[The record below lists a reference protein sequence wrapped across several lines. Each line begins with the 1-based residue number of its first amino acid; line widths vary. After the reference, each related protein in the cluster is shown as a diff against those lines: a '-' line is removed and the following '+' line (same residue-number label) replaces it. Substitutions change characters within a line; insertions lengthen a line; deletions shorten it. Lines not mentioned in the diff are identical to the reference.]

1 MNRKILALALP
12 NIISNI
18 TVPLLGLV
26 DIAIVGHLGDDS
38 LIGGIAIGTAV
49 FNFIYWNFAFLRMGA
64 SGCTAQAYGARNF
77 TEIASVFVR
86 ALILALAAA
95 LLLVVFQRPIGHA
108 VFLLMDGTPH
118 TMSYAADYF
127 YARIWAAPA
136 TISMFAFHGWY
147 IGMQNS
153 RFPMYI
159 SIGVNVV
166 NLIFCLWFA
175 LGLGWGIVGVAWGTV
190 VAQYSGLVLS
200 IILWGVYYRRFLRYI
215 RIRECLKL
223 DALLAFFKINRDIF
237 LRTACIVV
245 VYTFFTSASS
255 GMGDTM
261 LAVNTLLMVSAM
273 AFGIAFAV
281 KLCHIEDFFP
291 TISMVPHH
299 EYWEYALAA
308 AISAM
313 GFSMIFNIQRRL
325 LWVVAIGGIL
335 AVCTRNFVNLGPS
348 TDNIGLDMGLVIGS
362 FSGSVLV
369 SLIAVKA
376 VHWFHVP
383 NHVLTIPS
391 VIPMIPG
398 VLMYRMLF
406 GLINMNV
413 TDIDKVTTLMKAIEC
428 GVNSGLVIMCISVG
442 VAIPNIFGR
451 KYIASS
457 KNKHLAE
464 VLKERRARGKF
475 VEW

>member
-108 VFLLMDGTPH
+108 VFLLMDGTPR

-127 YARIWAAPA
+127 YALIWAAPA

-200 IILWGVYYRRFLRYI
+200 IVLWGVYYRRFLRYI

-261 LAVNTLLMVSAM
+261 LAVNTLLMQLFTLFSYLMDGFAYAGESLAGRYTGAHNVQALNRCVRLLLVWGGVVAVLYTGVY
-273 AFGIAFAV
+273 AFGWRTVLSLFTESPAILSEAGGYVGWLIAIPLVAFIPFTIDGILIGATRTAVMRDSVFLSTALFFAV
-281 KLCHIEDFFP
+281 YYGFRSVIGNN
-291 TISMVPHH
+291 
-299 EYWEYALAA
+299 ALWAA
-308 AISAM
+308 
-313 GFSMIFNIQRRL
+313 FL
-325 LWVVAIGGIL
+325 LFLIARGIL
-335 AVCTRNFVNLGPS
+335 QYFMTHR
-348 TDNIGLDMGLVIGS
+348 
-362 FSGSVLV
+362 
-369 SLIAVKA
+369 
-376 VHWFHVP
+376 
-383 NHVLTIPS
+383 
-391 VIPMIPG
+391 
-398 VLMYRMLF
+398 
-406 GLINMNV
+406 
-413 TDIDKVTTLMKAIEC
+413 
-428 GVNSGLVIMCISVG
+428 
-442 VAIPNIFGR
+442 
-451 KYIASS
+451 
-457 KNKHLAE
+457 
-464 VLKERRARGKF
+464 LKII
-475 VEW
+475 V

>member
-108 VFLLMDGTPH
+108 VFLLMDGTPR
-118 TMSYAADYF
+118 TMRYAADYF

-136 TISMFAFHGWY
+136 TISMLAFHGWY

-200 IILWGVYYRRFLRYI
+200 IVLWGVYYRRFLRYI

-261 LAVNTLLMVSAM
+261 LAVNTLLMQLFTLFSYLMDGFAYAGESLAGRYTGAHNVQALNRCVRLLLVWGGVVAVLYTGVY
-273 AFGIAFAV
+273 AFGWRTVLSLFTESPAILSEAGGYVGWLIAIPLVAFIPFTIDGILIGATRTAVMRDSVFLSTALFFAV
-281 KLCHIEDFFP
+281 YYGFRSVIGNN
-291 TISMVPHH
+291 
-299 EYWEYALAA
+299 ALWAA
-308 AISAM
+308 
-313 GFSMIFNIQRRL
+313 FL
-325 LWVVAIGGIL
+325 LFLIARGIL
-335 AVCTRNFVNLGPS
+335 QYFMT
-348 TDNIGLDMGLVIGS
+348 
-362 FSGSVLV
+362 
-369 SLIAVKA
+369 
-376 VHWFHVP
+376 
-383 NHVLTIPS
+383 
-391 VIPMIPG
+391 
-398 VLMYRMLF
+398 YR
-406 GLINMNV
+406 
-413 TDIDKVTTLMKAIEC
+413 
-428 GVNSGLVIMCISVG
+428 
-442 VAIPNIFGR
+442 
-451 KYIASS
+451 
-457 KNKHLAE
+457 
-464 VLKERRARGKF
+464 LKII
-475 VEW
+475 V

>member
-159 SIGVNVV
+159 SIGINVV

-200 IILWGVYYRRFLRYI
+200 IVLWGVYYRRFLRYI

-261 LAVNTLLMVSAM
+261 LAVNTLLMQLFTLFSYLMDGFAYAGESLAGRYTGAHNVQALNRCVRLLLVWGGVVAVLYTGVY
-273 AFGIAFAV
+273 AFGWRTVLSLFTESPAILSEAGGYVGWLIAIPLVAFIPFTIDGILIGATRTAVMRDSVFLSTALFFAV
-281 KLCHIEDFFP
+281 YYGFRSVIGNN
-291 TISMVPHH
+291 
-299 EYWEYALAA
+299 ALWAA
-308 AISAM
+308 
-313 GFSMIFNIQRRL
+313 FL
-325 LWVVAIGGIL
+325 LFLIARGIL
-335 AVCTRNFVNLGPS
+335 QYFMTHR
-348 TDNIGLDMGLVIGS
+348 
-362 FSGSVLV
+362 
-369 SLIAVKA
+369 
-376 VHWFHVP
+376 
-383 NHVLTIPS
+383 
-391 VIPMIPG
+391 
-398 VLMYRMLF
+398 
-406 GLINMNV
+406 
-413 TDIDKVTTLMKAIEC
+413 
-428 GVNSGLVIMCISVG
+428 
-442 VAIPNIFGR
+442 
-451 KYIASS
+451 
-457 KNKHLAE
+457 
-464 VLKERRARGKF
+464 LKII
-475 VEW
+475 V

>member
-95 LLLVVFQRPIGHA
+95 LLLVVFRRPVGHA

-159 SIGVNVV
+159 SIGINVV

-190 VAQYSGLVLS
+190 VAQYSGLVFS
-200 IILWGVYYRRFLRYI
+200 IVLWGVYYRRFLRYI

-223 DALLAFFKINRDIF
+223 DALFAFFKINRDIF

-261 LAVNTLLMVSAM
+261 LAVNTLLMQLFTLFSYLMDGFAYAGESLAGRYTGARNEQALNRCVRLLLVWGGIVALLYTGIYACGWEAVLSLFTESPAILAEAGDYVGWLIAIPLV
-273 AFGIAFAV
+273 AFIPFTIDGILIGATRTAVMRDSVFISTALFFAV
-281 KLCHIEDFFP
+281 YYGFRSVIGNN
-291 TISMVPHH
+291 
-299 EYWEYALAA
+299 ALWAA
-308 AISAM
+308 
-313 GFSMIFNIQRRL
+313 FL
-325 LWVVAIGGIL
+325 LFLIARGIL
-335 AVCTRNFVNLGPS
+335 QYFMTHR
-348 TDNIGLDMGLVIGS
+348 
-362 FSGSVLV
+362 
-369 SLIAVKA
+369 
-376 VHWFHVP
+376 
-383 NHVLTIPS
+383 
-391 VIPMIPG
+391 
-398 VLMYRMLF
+398 
-406 GLINMNV
+406 
-413 TDIDKVTTLMKAIEC
+413 
-428 GVNSGLVIMCISVG
+428 
-442 VAIPNIFGR
+442 
-451 KYIASS
+451 
-457 KNKHLAE
+457 
-464 VLKERRARGKF
+464 LKII
-475 VEW
+475 V

>member
-95 LLLVVFQRPIGHA
+95 LLLEVFQRPIGHA

-200 IILWGVYYRRFLRYI
+200 IVLWGVYYRRFLRYI

-261 LAVNTLLMVSAM
+261 LAVNTLLMQLFTLFSYLMDGFAYAGESLAGRYTGAHNVQALNRCVRLLLVWGGVVAVLYTGVY
-273 AFGIAFAV
+273 AFGWRTVLSLFTESPAILSEAGGYVGWLIAIPLVAFIPFTIDGILIGATRTAVMRDSVFLSTALFFAV
-281 KLCHIEDFFP
+281 YYGFRSVIGNN
-291 TISMVPHH
+291 
-299 EYWEYALAA
+299 ALWAA
-308 AISAM
+308 
-313 GFSMIFNIQRRL
+313 FL
-325 LWVVAIGGIL
+325 LFLIARGIL
-335 AVCTRNFVNLGPS
+335 QYFMTHR
-348 TDNIGLDMGLVIGS
+348 
-362 FSGSVLV
+362 
-369 SLIAVKA
+369 
-376 VHWFHVP
+376 
-383 NHVLTIPS
+383 
-391 VIPMIPG
+391 
-398 VLMYRMLF
+398 
-406 GLINMNV
+406 
-413 TDIDKVTTLMKAIEC
+413 
-428 GVNSGLVIMCISVG
+428 
-442 VAIPNIFGR
+442 
-451 KYIASS
+451 
-457 KNKHLAE
+457 
-464 VLKERRARGKF
+464 LKII
-475 VEW
+475 V

>member
-200 IILWGVYYRRFLRYI
+200 IVLWGVYYRRFLRYI
-215 RIRECLKL
+215 RIRECLKP

-245 VYTFFTSASS
+245 VYTFFTSTSS

-261 LAVNTLLMVSAM
+261 LAVNTLLMQLFTLFSYLMDGFAYAGESLAGRYTGAHNAQALNRCVRLLLVWGGVVAVLYTGIYTFGWKAVLSLFTESPVILSEAGDYVGWLIAIPLV
-273 AFGIAFAV
+273 AFIPFTIDGILIGATRTAVMRDSVFLSTALFFAV
-281 KLCHIEDFFP
+281 YYGFRSVIGNN
-291 TISMVPHH
+291 
-299 EYWEYALAA
+299 ALWAA
-308 AISAM
+308 
-313 GFSMIFNIQRRL
+313 FL
-325 LWVVAIGGIL
+325 LFLIARGIL
-335 AVCTRNFVNLGPS
+335 QYFMTHR
-348 TDNIGLDMGLVIGS
+348 
-362 FSGSVLV
+362 
-369 SLIAVKA
+369 
-376 VHWFHVP
+376 
-383 NHVLTIPS
+383 
-391 VIPMIPG
+391 
-398 VLMYRMLF
+398 
-406 GLINMNV
+406 
-413 TDIDKVTTLMKAIEC
+413 
-428 GVNSGLVIMCISVG
+428 
-442 VAIPNIFGR
+442 
-451 KYIASS
+451 
-457 KNKHLAE
+457 
-464 VLKERRARGKF
+464 LKII
-475 VEW
+475 V

>member
-95 LLLVVFQRPIGHA
+95 LLLVVFRRPVGHA

-261 LAVNTLLMVSAM
+261 LAVNTLLMQLFTLFSYLMDGFAYAGESLAGRYTGAHNVQALNRCVRLLLVWGGVVAVLYTGIYTFGWKAVLSLFTESPEILSEAGDYVGWLIVIPLV
-273 AFGIAFAV
+273 AFVPFTIDGILIGATRTAVMRDSVFISTALFFAV
-281 KLCHIEDFFP
+281 YYGFRSVIGNN
-291 TISMVPHH
+291 
-299 EYWEYALAA
+299 ALWAA
-308 AISAM
+308 
-313 GFSMIFNIQRRL
+313 FL
-325 LWVVAIGGIL
+325 LFLIARGIL
-335 AVCTRNFVNLGPS
+335 QYFMTHR
-348 TDNIGLDMGLVIGS
+348 
-362 FSGSVLV
+362 
-369 SLIAVKA
+369 
-376 VHWFHVP
+376 
-383 NHVLTIPS
+383 
-391 VIPMIPG
+391 
-398 VLMYRMLF
+398 
-406 GLINMNV
+406 
-413 TDIDKVTTLMKAIEC
+413 
-428 GVNSGLVIMCISVG
+428 
-442 VAIPNIFGR
+442 
-451 KYIASS
+451 
-457 KNKHLAE
+457 
-464 VLKERRARGKF
+464 LKII
-475 VEW
+475 V

>member
-108 VFLLMDGTPH
+108 VFLLMDGTPR

-200 IILWGVYYRRFLRYI
+200 IVLWGVYYRRFLRYI

-261 LAVNTLLMVSAM
+261 LAVNTLLMQLFTLFSSLMDGFAYAGESLAGRYTGAHNVQALNRCVRLLLVWGGVVAVLYTGVY
-273 AFGIAFAV
+273 AFGWRTVLSLFTESPAILSEAGGYVGWLIAIPLVAFIPFTIDGILIGATRTAVMRDSVFLSTALFFAV
-281 KLCHIEDFFP
+281 YYGFRSVIGNN
-291 TISMVPHH
+291 
-299 EYWEYALAA
+299 ALWAA
-308 AISAM
+308 
-313 GFSMIFNIQRRL
+313 FL
-325 LWVVAIGGIL
+325 LFLIARGIL
-335 AVCTRNFVNLGPS
+335 QYFMTHR
-348 TDNIGLDMGLVIGS
+348 
-362 FSGSVLV
+362 
-369 SLIAVKA
+369 
-376 VHWFHVP
+376 
-383 NHVLTIPS
+383 
-391 VIPMIPG
+391 
-398 VLMYRMLF
+398 
-406 GLINMNV
+406 
-413 TDIDKVTTLMKAIEC
+413 
-428 GVNSGLVIMCISVG
+428 
-442 VAIPNIFGR
+442 
-451 KYIASS
+451 
-457 KNKHLAE
+457 
-464 VLKERRARGKF
+464 LKII
-475 VEW
+475 V

>member
-95 LLLVVFQRPIGHA
+95 LLLVVFRRPVGHA

-261 LAVNTLLMVSAM
+261 LAVNTLLMQLFTLFSYLMDGFAYAGESLAGRYTGAHNAQALNRCVRLLLVWGGVVAVLYTGIYTFGWKAVLSLFTESPEILSEAGDYVGWLIVIPLV
-273 AFGIAFAV
+273 AFIPFTIDGILIGATRTAVMRDSVFISTALFFAV
-281 KLCHIEDFFP
+281 YYGCRSVIGNN
-291 TISMVPHH
+291 
-299 EYWEYALAA
+299 ALWAA
-308 AISAM
+308 
-313 GFSMIFNIQRRL
+313 FL
-325 LWVVAIGGIL
+325 LFLIARGIL
-335 AVCTRNFVNLGPS
+335 QYFMTHR
-348 TDNIGLDMGLVIGS
+348 
-362 FSGSVLV
+362 
-369 SLIAVKA
+369 
-376 VHWFHVP
+376 
-383 NHVLTIPS
+383 
-391 VIPMIPG
+391 
-398 VLMYRMLF
+398 
-406 GLINMNV
+406 
-413 TDIDKVTTLMKAIEC
+413 
-428 GVNSGLVIMCISVG
+428 
-442 VAIPNIFGR
+442 
-451 KYIASS
+451 
-457 KNKHLAE
+457 
-464 VLKERRARGKF
+464 LKII
-475 VEW
+475 V

>member
-95 LLLVVFQRPIGHA
+95 LLLVVFRRPVGHA

-166 NLIFCLWFA
+166 NLIFCIWFT

-261 LAVNTLLMVSAM
+261 LAVNTLLMQLFTLFSYLMDGFAYAGESLAGRYTGAHNAQALNRCVRLLLVWGGVVAVLYTGIYTFGWKAVLSLFTESPVILSEAGDYVGWLIVIPLV
-273 AFGIAFAV
+273 AFIPFTIDGILIGATRTAVMRDSVFISTALFFAV
-281 KLCHIEDFFP
+281 YYGCRSVIGNN
-291 TISMVPHH
+291 
-299 EYWEYALAA
+299 ALWAA
-308 AISAM
+308 
-313 GFSMIFNIQRRL
+313 FL
-325 LWVVAIGGIL
+325 LFLIARGIL
-335 AVCTRNFVNLGPS
+335 QYFMTHR
-348 TDNIGLDMGLVIGS
+348 
-362 FSGSVLV
+362 
-369 SLIAVKA
+369 
-376 VHWFHVP
+376 
-383 NHVLTIPS
+383 
-391 VIPMIPG
+391 
-398 VLMYRMLF
+398 
-406 GLINMNV
+406 
-413 TDIDKVTTLMKAIEC
+413 
-428 GVNSGLVIMCISVG
+428 
-442 VAIPNIFGR
+442 
-451 KYIASS
+451 
-457 KNKHLAE
+457 
-464 VLKERRARGKF
+464 LKII
-475 VEW
+475 V

>member
-200 IILWGVYYRRFLRYI
+200 IVLWGVYYRRFLRYI

-237 LRTACIVV
+237 LRTAYIVV

-261 LAVNTLLMVSAM
+261 LAVNTLLMQLFTLFSYLMDGFAYAGESLAGRYTGAHNVQALNRCVRLLLVWGGVVAVLYTGVY
-273 AFGIAFAV
+273 AFGWRTVLSLFTESPAILSEAGGYVGWLIAIPLVAFIPFTIDGILIGATRTAVMRDSVFLSTALFFAV
-281 KLCHIEDFFP
+281 YYGFRSVIGNN
-291 TISMVPHH
+291 
-299 EYWEYALAA
+299 ALWAA
-308 AISAM
+308 
-313 GFSMIFNIQRRL
+313 FL
-325 LWVVAIGGIL
+325 LFLIARGIL
-335 AVCTRNFVNLGPS
+335 QYFMTHR
-348 TDNIGLDMGLVIGS
+348 
-362 FSGSVLV
+362 
-369 SLIAVKA
+369 
-376 VHWFHVP
+376 
-383 NHVLTIPS
+383 
-391 VIPMIPG
+391 
-398 VLMYRMLF
+398 
-406 GLINMNV
+406 
-413 TDIDKVTTLMKAIEC
+413 
-428 GVNSGLVIMCISVG
+428 
-442 VAIPNIFGR
+442 
-451 KYIASS
+451 
-457 KNKHLAE
+457 
-464 VLKERRARGKF
+464 LKII
-475 VEW
+475 V

>member
-108 VFLLMDGTPH
+108 VFLLMDGTPR

-261 LAVNTLLMVSAM
+261 LAVNTLLMQLFTLFSYLMDGFAYAGESLAGRYTGAHNVQALNRCVRLLLVWGGVVAVLYTGVY
-273 AFGIAFAV
+273 AFGWRTVLSLFTESPAILSEAGGYVGWLIAIPLVAFIPFTIDGILIGATRTAVMRDSVFLSTALFFAV
-281 KLCHIEDFFP
+281 YYGFRSVIGNN
-291 TISMVPHH
+291 
-299 EYWEYALAA
+299 ALWAA
-308 AISAM
+308 
-313 GFSMIFNIQRRL
+313 FL
-325 LWVVAIGGIL
+325 LFLIARGIL
-335 AVCTRNFVNLGPS
+335 QYFMTHR
-348 TDNIGLDMGLVIGS
+348 
-362 FSGSVLV
+362 
-369 SLIAVKA
+369 
-376 VHWFHVP
+376 
-383 NHVLTIPS
+383 
-391 VIPMIPG
+391 
-398 VLMYRMLF
+398 
-406 GLINMNV
+406 
-413 TDIDKVTTLMKAIEC
+413 
-428 GVNSGLVIMCISVG
+428 
-442 VAIPNIFGR
+442 
-451 KYIASS
+451 
-457 KNKHLAE
+457 
-464 VLKERRARGKF
+464 LKII
-475 VEW
+475 V

>member
-1 MNRKILALALP
+1 MNRRILALALP

-95 LLLVVFQRPIGHA
+95 LLLVVFRRPVGHA

-261 LAVNTLLMVSAM
+261 LAVNTLLMQLFTLFSYLMDGFAYAGESLAGRYTGAHNVQALNRCVRLLLVWGGVVAVLYTGIYTFGWRTVLSLFTESPAILSEAGGYVGWLIAIPLV
-273 AFGIAFAV
+273 AFIPFTIDGILIGATRTAVMRDSVFLSTAIFFAV
-281 KLCHIEDFFP
+281 YYGFRSVIGNN
-291 TISMVPHH
+291 
-299 EYWEYALAA
+299 ALWAA
-308 AISAM
+308 
-313 GFSMIFNIQRRL
+313 FL
-325 LWVVAIGGIL
+325 LFLIARGIL
-335 AVCTRNFVNLGPS
+335 QYFMTHR
-348 TDNIGLDMGLVIGS
+348 
-362 FSGSVLV
+362 
-369 SLIAVKA
+369 
-376 VHWFHVP
+376 
-383 NHVLTIPS
+383 
-391 VIPMIPG
+391 
-398 VLMYRMLF
+398 
-406 GLINMNV
+406 
-413 TDIDKVTTLMKAIEC
+413 
-428 GVNSGLVIMCISVG
+428 
-442 VAIPNIFGR
+442 
-451 KYIASS
+451 
-457 KNKHLAE
+457 
-464 VLKERRARGKF
+464 LKII
-475 VEW
+475 V

>member
-200 IILWGVYYRRFLRYI
+200 IVLWGVYYRRFLRYI

-261 LAVNTLLMVSAM
+261 LAVNTLLMQLFTLFSYLMDGFAYAGESLAGRYTGAHNVQASIDVYGCCLSGAVSWRYSIRESMPSDGGLSSRSLPRALQFYPKPVAM
-273 AFGIAFAV
+273 SDG
-281 KLCHIEDFFP
+281 
-291 TISMVPHH
+291 
-299 EYWEYALAA
+299 
-308 AISAM
+308 
-313 GFSMIFNIQRRL
+313 
-325 LWVVAIGGIL
+325 
-335 AVCTRNFVNLGPS
+335 
-348 TDNIGLDMGLVIGS
+348 
-362 FSGSVLV
+362 
-369 SLIAVKA
+369 
-376 VHWFHVP
+376 
-383 NHVLTIPS
+383 
-391 VIPMIPG
+391 
-398 VLMYRMLF
+398 
-406 GLINMNV
+406 
-413 TDIDKVTTLMKAIEC
+413 
-428 GVNSGLVIMCISVG
+428 
-442 VAIPNIFGR
+442 
-451 KYIASS
+451 
-457 KNKHLAE
+457 
-464 VLKERRARGKF
+464 
-475 VEW
+475 

>member
-200 IILWGVYYRRFLRYI
+200 IVLWGVYYRRFLRYI

-261 LAVNTLLMVSAM
+261 LAVNTLLMQLFTLFSYLMDGFAYAGESLAGRYTGAHNVQALNRCVRLLLVWGGVVAVLYTGVY
-273 AFGIAFAV
+273 AFGWRTVLSLFTESPAILSEAGGYVGWLIAIPLVAFIPFTIDGILIGATRTAVMRDSVFLSTALFFAV
-281 KLCHIEDFFP
+281 YYGFRSVIGNN
-291 TISMVPHH
+291 
-299 EYWEYALAA
+299 ALWAA
-308 AISAM
+308 
-313 GFSMIFNIQRRL
+313 FL
-325 LWVVAIGGIL
+325 LFLIARGIL
-335 AVCTRNFVNLGPS
+335 QYFMTHR
-348 TDNIGLDMGLVIGS
+348 
-362 FSGSVLV
+362 
-369 SLIAVKA
+369 
-376 VHWFHVP
+376 
-383 NHVLTIPS
+383 
-391 VIPMIPG
+391 
-398 VLMYRMLF
+398 
-406 GLINMNV
+406 
-413 TDIDKVTTLMKAIEC
+413 
-428 GVNSGLVIMCISVG
+428 
-442 VAIPNIFGR
+442 
-451 KYIASS
+451 
-457 KNKHLAE
+457 
-464 VLKERRARGKF
+464 LKII
-475 VEW
+475 V

>member
-38 LIGGIAIGTAV
+38 LIGGIASGTGV
-49 FNFIYWNFAFLRMGA
+49 FSFIYWNFAFLRMGA

-200 IILWGVYYRRFLRYI
+200 IVLWGVYYRCFLRYI
-215 RIRECLKL
+215 RIRECLML

-261 LAVNTLLMVSAM
+261 LAVNTLLMQLFTLFSYLMDGFAYAGESLAGRYTGAHNVQALNRCVRLLLVWGGVVAVLYTGVY
-273 AFGIAFAV
+273 AFGWRTVLSLFTESPAILSEAGGYVGWLIAIPLVAFIPFTIDGILIGATRTAVMRDSVFLSTALFFAV
-281 KLCHIEDFFP
+281 YYGFRSVIGNN
-291 TISMVPHH
+291 
-299 EYWEYALAA
+299 ALWAA
-308 AISAM
+308 
-313 GFSMIFNIQRRL
+313 FL
-325 LWVVAIGGIL
+325 LFLIARGIL
-335 AVCTRNFVNLGPS
+335 QYFMTHR
-348 TDNIGLDMGLVIGS
+348 
-362 FSGSVLV
+362 
-369 SLIAVKA
+369 
-376 VHWFHVP
+376 
-383 NHVLTIPS
+383 
-391 VIPMIPG
+391 
-398 VLMYRMLF
+398 
-406 GLINMNV
+406 
-413 TDIDKVTTLMKAIEC
+413 
-428 GVNSGLVIMCISVG
+428 
-442 VAIPNIFGR
+442 
-451 KYIASS
+451 
-457 KNKHLAE
+457 
-464 VLKERRARGKF
+464 LKII
-475 VEW
+475 V

>member
-261 LAVNTLLMVSAM
+261 LAVNTLLMQLFTLFSYLMDGFAYAGESLAGRYTGAHNVKALNRCMWLLLVWGGVVAVLYTGIYTFGWRAVLSLFTESPVILSEAGDYVGWLIVIPLV
-273 AFGIAFAV
+273 AFIPFTIDGILIGATRTAVMRDSVFLSTALFFAV
-281 KLCHIEDFFP
+281 YYGFRSVIGNN
-291 TISMVPHH
+291 
-299 EYWEYALAA
+299 ALWAA
-308 AISAM
+308 
-313 GFSMIFNIQRRL
+313 FL
-325 LWVVAIGGIL
+325 LFLIARGIL
-335 AVCTRNFVNLGPS
+335 QYFMTHR
-348 TDNIGLDMGLVIGS
+348 
-362 FSGSVLV
+362 
-369 SLIAVKA
+369 
-376 VHWFHVP
+376 
-383 NHVLTIPS
+383 
-391 VIPMIPG
+391 
-398 VLMYRMLF
+398 
-406 GLINMNV
+406 
-413 TDIDKVTTLMKAIEC
+413 
-428 GVNSGLVIMCISVG
+428 
-442 VAIPNIFGR
+442 
-451 KYIASS
+451 
-457 KNKHLAE
+457 
-464 VLKERRARGKF
+464 LKII
-475 VEW
+475 V

>member
-108 VFLLMDGTPH
+108 VFLLMDGTPR

-200 IILWGVYYRRFLRYI
+200 IVLWGVYYRRFLRYI

-261 LAVNTLLMVSAM
+261 LAVNTLLMQLFTLFSYLMDGFAYAGESLAGRYTGAHNVQALNRCVRLLLVWGGVVAVLYTGVY
-273 AFGIAFAV
+273 AFGWRTVLSLFTESPAILSEAGGYVGWLIAIPLVAFIPFTIDGILIGATRTAVMRDSVFLSTALFFAV
-281 KLCHIEDFFP
+281 YYGFRSVIGNN
-291 TISMVPHH
+291 
-299 EYWEYALAA
+299 ALWAA
-308 AISAM
+308 
-313 GFSMIFNIQRRL
+313 FL
-325 LWVVAIGGIL
+325 LFLIARGIL
-335 AVCTRNFVNLGPS
+335 QYFMT
-348 TDNIGLDMGLVIGS
+348 
-362 FSGSVLV
+362 
-369 SLIAVKA
+369 
-376 VHWFHVP
+376 
-383 NHVLTIPS
+383 
-391 VIPMIPG
+391 
-398 VLMYRMLF
+398 YR
-406 GLINMNV
+406 
-413 TDIDKVTTLMKAIEC
+413 
-428 GVNSGLVIMCISVG
+428 
-442 VAIPNIFGR
+442 
-451 KYIASS
+451 
-457 KNKHLAE
+457 
-464 VLKERRARGKF
+464 LKII
-475 VEW
+475 V

>member
-1 MNRKILALALP
+1 MNRRILALALP

-200 IILWGVYYRRFLRYI
+200 IVLWGVYYRRFLRYI

-261 LAVNTLLMVSAM
+261 LAVNTLLMQLFTLFSYLMDGFAYAGESLAGRYTGAHNVQALNRCVRLLLVWGGVVAVLYTGVYAVGWRTVLSLFTESPAILSEAGGYVGWLIAIPLV
-273 AFGIAFAV
+273 AFIPFTIDGILIGATRTAVMRDSVFLSTALFFAV
-281 KLCHIEDFFP
+281 YYGFRSVIGNN
-291 TISMVPHH
+291 
-299 EYWEYALAA
+299 ALWAA
-308 AISAM
+308 
-313 GFSMIFNIQRRL
+313 FL
-325 LWVVAIGGIL
+325 LFLIARGIL
-335 AVCTRNFVNLGPS
+335 QYFMTHR
-348 TDNIGLDMGLVIGS
+348 
-362 FSGSVLV
+362 
-369 SLIAVKA
+369 
-376 VHWFHVP
+376 
-383 NHVLTIPS
+383 
-391 VIPMIPG
+391 
-398 VLMYRMLF
+398 
-406 GLINMNV
+406 
-413 TDIDKVTTLMKAIEC
+413 
-428 GVNSGLVIMCISVG
+428 
-442 VAIPNIFGR
+442 
-451 KYIASS
+451 
-457 KNKHLAE
+457 
-464 VLKERRARGKF
+464 LKII
-475 VEW
+475 V

>member
-12 NIISNI
+12 NIVSNI

-86 ALILALAAA
+86 ALILALTAA
-95 LLLVVFQRPIGHA
+95 LLLVVFRRPVGHA

-159 SIGVNVV
+159 SIGINVV

-190 VAQYSGLVLS
+190 VAQYSGLVFS
-200 IILWGVYYRRFLRYI
+200 IVLWGVYYRRFLRYI

-223 DALLAFFKINRDIF
+223 DALFAFFKINRDIF

-261 LAVNTLLMVSAM
+261 LAVNTLLMQLFTLFSYLMDGFAYAGESLAGRYTGARNEQALNRCVRLLLVWGGIVALLYTGIYACGWEAVLSLFTESPAILAEAGDYVGWLIAIPLV
-273 AFGIAFAV
+273 AFIPFTIDGILIGATRTAVMRDSVFLSTALFFAV
-281 KLCHIEDFFP
+281 YYGFRSVIGNN
-291 TISMVPHH
+291 
-299 EYWEYALAA
+299 ALWAA
-308 AISAM
+308 
-313 GFSMIFNIQRRL
+313 FL
-325 LWVVAIGGIL
+325 LFLIARGIL
-335 AVCTRNFVNLGPS
+335 QY
-348 TDNIGLDMGLVIGS
+348 
-362 FSGSVLV
+362 
-369 SLIAVKA
+369 
-376 VHWFHVP
+376 
-383 NHVLTIPS
+383 
-391 VIPMIPG
+391 
-398 VLMYRMLF
+398 LMTHR
-406 GLINMNV
+406 
-413 TDIDKVTTLMKAIEC
+413 
-428 GVNSGLVIMCISVG
+428 
-442 VAIPNIFGR
+442 
-451 KYIASS
+451 
-457 KNKHLAE
+457 
-464 VLKERRARGKF
+464 LKII
-475 VEW
+475 V

>member
-200 IILWGVYYRRFLRYI
+200 IVLWGVYYRRFLRYI

-261 LAVNTLLMVSAM
+261 LAVNTLLMQLFTLFSYLMDGFAYAGESLAGRYTGAHNVQALNRCVRLLLVWGGVVAVLYTGIY
-273 AFGIAFAV
+273 AFGWRSVLSLFTESPAILSEAGGYVGWLIAIPLVAFIPFTIDGILIGATRTAVMRDSVFLSTALFFAV
-281 KLCHIEDFFP
+281 YYGFRSVIGNN
-291 TISMVPHH
+291 
-299 EYWEYALAA
+299 ALWAA
-308 AISAM
+308 
-313 GFSMIFNIQRRL
+313 FL
-325 LWVVAIGGIL
+325 LFLIARGIL
-335 AVCTRNFVNLGPS
+335 QYFMT
-348 TDNIGLDMGLVIGS
+348 
-362 FSGSVLV
+362 
-369 SLIAVKA
+369 
-376 VHWFHVP
+376 
-383 NHVLTIPS
+383 
-391 VIPMIPG
+391 
-398 VLMYRMLF
+398 YR
-406 GLINMNV
+406 
-413 TDIDKVTTLMKAIEC
+413 
-428 GVNSGLVIMCISVG
+428 
-442 VAIPNIFGR
+442 
-451 KYIASS
+451 
-457 KNKHLAE
+457 
-464 VLKERRARGKF
+464 LKII
-475 VEW
+475 V

>member
-108 VFLLMDGTPH
+108 VFLLMDGTPR

-200 IILWGVYYRRFLRYI
+200 IVLWGVYYRRLLRYI

-261 LAVNTLLMVSAM
+261 LAVNTLLMQLFTLFSYLMDGFAYAGESLAGRYTGAHNVQALNRCVRLLLVWGGVVAVLYTGVY
-273 AFGIAFAV
+273 AFGWRTVLSLFTESPAILSEAGGYVGWLIAIPLVAFIPFTIDGILIGATRTAVMRDSVFLSTALFFAV
-281 KLCHIEDFFP
+281 YYGFRSVIGNN
-291 TISMVPHH
+291 
-299 EYWEYALAA
+299 ALWAA
-308 AISAM
+308 
-313 GFSMIFNIQRRL
+313 FL
-325 LWVVAIGGIL
+325 LFLIARGIL
-335 AVCTRNFVNLGPS
+335 QYFMTHR
-348 TDNIGLDMGLVIGS
+348 
-362 FSGSVLV
+362 
-369 SLIAVKA
+369 
-376 VHWFHVP
+376 
-383 NHVLTIPS
+383 
-391 VIPMIPG
+391 
-398 VLMYRMLF
+398 
-406 GLINMNV
+406 
-413 TDIDKVTTLMKAIEC
+413 
-428 GVNSGLVIMCISVG
+428 
-442 VAIPNIFGR
+442 
-451 KYIASS
+451 
-457 KNKHLAE
+457 
-464 VLKERRARGKF
+464 LKII
-475 VEW
+475 V

>member
-190 VAQYSGLVLS
+190 VAQYSGLMLS
-200 IILWGVYYRRFLRYI
+200 IVLWGVYYRRFLWYI

-261 LAVNTLLMVSAM
+261 LAVNTLLMQLFTLFSYLMDGFAYAGESLAGRYTGAHNVQALNRCVRLLLVWGGVVAVLYTGVY
-273 AFGIAFAV
+273 AFGWRTVLSLFTESPAILSEAGGYVGWLIAIPLVAFIPFTIDGILIGATRTAVMRDSVFLSTALFFAV
-281 KLCHIEDFFP
+281 YYGFRSVIGNN
-291 TISMVPHH
+291 
-299 EYWEYALAA
+299 ALWAA
-308 AISAM
+308 
-313 GFSMIFNIQRRL
+313 FL
-325 LWVVAIGGIL
+325 LFLIARGIL
-335 AVCTRNFVNLGPS
+335 QYFMTHR
-348 TDNIGLDMGLVIGS
+348 
-362 FSGSVLV
+362 
-369 SLIAVKA
+369 
-376 VHWFHVP
+376 
-383 NHVLTIPS
+383 
-391 VIPMIPG
+391 
-398 VLMYRMLF
+398 
-406 GLINMNV
+406 
-413 TDIDKVTTLMKAIEC
+413 
-428 GVNSGLVIMCISVG
+428 
-442 VAIPNIFGR
+442 
-451 KYIASS
+451 
-457 KNKHLAE
+457 
-464 VLKERRARGKF
+464 LKII
-475 VEW
+475 V

>member
-95 LLLVVFQRPIGHA
+95 LLLVVFRRPVGHA

-190 VAQYSGLVLS
+190 VAQYSGLMLS

-261 LAVNTLLMVSAM
+261 LAVNTLLMQLFTLFSYLMDGFAYAGESLAGRYTGAHNVQALNRCVRLLLVWGGVVAVLYTGIYTFGWKAVLSLFTESPVILSEAGDYVGWLIVIPLV
-273 AFGIAFAV
+273 AFIPFTIDGILIGATRTAVMRDSVFLSTALFFAV
-281 KLCHIEDFFP
+281 YYGFRSVIGNN
-291 TISMVPHH
+291 
-299 EYWEYALAA
+299 ALWAA
-308 AISAM
+308 
-313 GFSMIFNIQRRL
+313 FL
-325 LWVVAIGGIL
+325 LFLIARGIL
-335 AVCTRNFVNLGPS
+335 QYFMTHR
-348 TDNIGLDMGLVIGS
+348 
-362 FSGSVLV
+362 
-369 SLIAVKA
+369 
-376 VHWFHVP
+376 
-383 NHVLTIPS
+383 
-391 VIPMIPG
+391 
-398 VLMYRMLF
+398 
-406 GLINMNV
+406 
-413 TDIDKVTTLMKAIEC
+413 
-428 GVNSGLVIMCISVG
+428 
-442 VAIPNIFGR
+442 
-451 KYIASS
+451 
-457 KNKHLAE
+457 
-464 VLKERRARGKF
+464 LKII
-475 VEW
+475 V

>member
-190 VAQYSGLVLS
+190 VAQYTGLVLS
-200 IILWGVYYRRFLRYI
+200 IVLWGVYYRRFLRYI

-261 LAVNTLLMVSAM
+261 LAVNTLLMQLFTLFSYLMDGFAYAGESLAGRYTGAHNVKALNRCMWLLLVWGGVVAVLYTGIYTFGWKAVLSLFTESPEILSEAGDYVGWLIVIPLV
-273 AFGIAFAV
+273 AFIPFTIDGILIGATRTAVMRDSVFLSTALFFAV
-281 KLCHIEDFFP
+281 YYGFRSVIGNN
-291 TISMVPHH
+291 
-299 EYWEYALAA
+299 ALWAA
-308 AISAM
+308 
-313 GFSMIFNIQRRL
+313 FL
-325 LWVVAIGGIL
+325 LFLIARGIL
-335 AVCTRNFVNLGPS
+335 QYFMTHR
-348 TDNIGLDMGLVIGS
+348 
-362 FSGSVLV
+362 
-369 SLIAVKA
+369 
-376 VHWFHVP
+376 
-383 NHVLTIPS
+383 
-391 VIPMIPG
+391 
-398 VLMYRMLF
+398 
-406 GLINMNV
+406 
-413 TDIDKVTTLMKAIEC
+413 
-428 GVNSGLVIMCISVG
+428 
-442 VAIPNIFGR
+442 
-451 KYIASS
+451 
-457 KNKHLAE
+457 
-464 VLKERRARGKF
+464 LKII
-475 VEW
+475 V

>member
-1 MNRKILALALP
+1 MNRRILALALP

-200 IILWGVYYRRFLRYI
+200 IVLWGVYYRRFLRYI

-261 LAVNTLLMVSAM
+261 LAVNTLLMQLFTLFSYLMDGFAYAGESLAGRYTGAHNVQALNRCVRLLLVWGGVVAVLYTGIY
-273 AFGIAFAV
+273 AFGWRTVLSLFTESPAILSEAGGYVGWLIAIPLVAFIPFTIDGILIGATRTAVMRDSVFLSTALFFAV
-281 KLCHIEDFFP
+281 YYGFRSVIGNN
-291 TISMVPHH
+291 
-299 EYWEYALAA
+299 ALWAA
-308 AISAM
+308 
-313 GFSMIFNIQRRL
+313 FL
-325 LWVVAIGGIL
+325 LFLIARGIL
-335 AVCTRNFVNLGPS
+335 QYFMTHR
-348 TDNIGLDMGLVIGS
+348 
-362 FSGSVLV
+362 
-369 SLIAVKA
+369 
-376 VHWFHVP
+376 
-383 NHVLTIPS
+383 
-391 VIPMIPG
+391 
-398 VLMYRMLF
+398 
-406 GLINMNV
+406 
-413 TDIDKVTTLMKAIEC
+413 
-428 GVNSGLVIMCISVG
+428 
-442 VAIPNIFGR
+442 
-451 KYIASS
+451 
-457 KNKHLAE
+457 
-464 VLKERRARGKF
+464 LKII
-475 VEW
+475 V

>member
-108 VFLLMDGTPH
+108 VFLLMDGTPR

-200 IILWGVYYRRFLRYI
+200 IVLWGVYYRRFLRYI

-261 LAVNTLLMVSAM
+261 LAVNTLLMQLFTLFSYLMDGFAYAGESLAGRYTGAHNVQALNRCVRLLLVWGGVVAVLYTGVY
-273 AFGIAFAV
+273 AFGWRTVLSLFTESPAILSEAGGYVGWLIAIPLVAFIPFTIHGILIGATRTAVMRDSVFLSTALFFAV
-281 KLCHIEDFFP
+281 YYGFRSVIGNN
-291 TISMVPHH
+291 
-299 EYWEYALAA
+299 ALWAA
-308 AISAM
+308 
-313 GFSMIFNIQRRL
+313 FL
-325 LWVVAIGGIL
+325 LFLIARGIL
-335 AVCTRNFVNLGPS
+335 QYFMTHR
-348 TDNIGLDMGLVIGS
+348 
-362 FSGSVLV
+362 
-369 SLIAVKA
+369 
-376 VHWFHVP
+376 
-383 NHVLTIPS
+383 
-391 VIPMIPG
+391 
-398 VLMYRMLF
+398 
-406 GLINMNV
+406 
-413 TDIDKVTTLMKAIEC
+413 
-428 GVNSGLVIMCISVG
+428 
-442 VAIPNIFGR
+442 
-451 KYIASS
+451 
-457 KNKHLAE
+457 
-464 VLKERRARGKF
+464 LKII
-475 VEW
+475 V

>member
-1 MNRKILALALP
+1 MNRRISALALP

-95 LLLVVFQRPIGHA
+95 LLLVVFRRPVGHA

-255 GMGDTM
+255 GMGNTM
-261 LAVNTLLMVSAM
+261 LAVNTLLMQLFTLFSYLMDGFAYAGESLAGRYTGAHNVQALNRCVRLLLVWGGVVAVLYTGIYTFGWRTVLSLFTESPAILSEAGGYVGWLIAIPLV
-273 AFGIAFAV
+273 AFIPFTIDGILIGATRTAVMRDSVFLSTAIFFAV
-281 KLCHIEDFFP
+281 YYGFRSVIGNN
-291 TISMVPHH
+291 
-299 EYWEYALAA
+299 ALWAA
-308 AISAM
+308 
-313 GFSMIFNIQRRL
+313 FL
-325 LWVVAIGGIL
+325 LFLIARGIL
-335 AVCTRNFVNLGPS
+335 QYFMTHR
-348 TDNIGLDMGLVIGS
+348 
-362 FSGSVLV
+362 
-369 SLIAVKA
+369 
-376 VHWFHVP
+376 
-383 NHVLTIPS
+383 
-391 VIPMIPG
+391 
-398 VLMYRMLF
+398 
-406 GLINMNV
+406 
-413 TDIDKVTTLMKAIEC
+413 
-428 GVNSGLVIMCISVG
+428 
-442 VAIPNIFGR
+442 
-451 KYIASS
+451 
-457 KNKHLAE
+457 
-464 VLKERRARGKF
+464 LKII
-475 VEW
+475 V